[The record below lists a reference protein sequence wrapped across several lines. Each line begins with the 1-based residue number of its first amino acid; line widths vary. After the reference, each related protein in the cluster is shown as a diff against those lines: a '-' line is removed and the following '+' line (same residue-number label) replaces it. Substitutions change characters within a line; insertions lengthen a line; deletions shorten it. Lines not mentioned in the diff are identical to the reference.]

1 MPKPVDTSTI
11 ADAGAKTTR
20 GPGTGSQSRVIP
32 NFEDI
37 VKKVNNLNLDEDLTE
52 FLVSSLQDL
61 SKLFTAK
68 ARDIKAAVRDGIIEN
83 FIVPIVDKFA
93 ARETSFMATI
103 FDLKAKNVDTDLV
116 FYQAKVRECE
126 NTIEGLRAKLQLV
139 STDLSDAK
147 DELKKTSSA
156 LVETAK
162 EVRTLIDQPRP
173 SYTEVLRSSPVALSN
188 APVISKRDNHVV
200 LLRPV
205 KPSTSEENI
214 KVIENVLTA
223 RNSATRISR
232 IGKVSQGGLIIEA
245 PTEADLQALEAEIG
259 CLPKLEE
266 RFTVSRPK
274 RRRPQIIILGVDNSV
289 DKDRL
294 LKGLLA
300 KNHFLA
306 DSKNHALIDI
316 IFPIK
321 ARRSTNWVASVDPG
335 IYKLIFDQPGL
346 YFEFSR
352 LRFDNFFGVKQC
364 HHCKRFG
371 HTTKWCPRKED
382 TFCTRCG
389 MDHPVDT
396 CKDII
401 CVNCTESN
409 QRFKSGFNVNHGPK
423 DKVNCNSFL
432 RQKDNLI
439 RLTDYGPSPGSS
451 D

>member
-1 MPKPVDTSTI
+1 
-11 ADAGAKTTR
+11 
-20 GPGTGSQSRVIP
+20 
-32 NFEDI
+32 
-37 VKKVNNLNLDEDLTE
+37 
-52 FLVSSLQDL
+52 
-61 SKLFTAK
+61 
-68 ARDIKAAVRDGIIEN
+68 
-83 FIVPIVDKFA
+83 
-93 ARETSFMATI
+93 
-103 FDLKAKNVDTDLV
+103 
-116 FYQAKVRECE
+116 
-126 NTIEGLRAKLQLV
+126 
-139 STDLSDAK
+139 
-147 DELKKTSSA
+147 
-156 LVETAK
+156 AK

-223 RNSATRISR
+223 RNSATTISR

-266 RFTVSRPK
+266 SFTVSRPK

-289 DKDRL
+289 DKDHL

-321 ARRSTNWVASVDPG
+321 ARRSTNWVSSVDPG

-352 LRFDNFFGVKQC
+352 LRFDNSFGVKQC

-389 MDHPVDT
+389 MDNPVDT

-409 QRFKSGFNVNHGPK
+409 QRFKSGFNVNYGPK

>member
-32 NFEDI
+32 NIEDI
-37 VKKVNNLNLDEDLTE
+37 VKKVNNLNLDQDLTE
-52 FLVSSLQDL
+52 FLVSSFQDL

-93 ARETSFMATI
+93 ARETSVMATI
-103 FDLKAKNVDTDLV
+103 FDLKAKNVVTDLV

-126 NTIEGLRAKLQLV
+126 NTIEGLKAKLQLV

-147 DELKKTSSA
+147 DELKKASSA

-173 SYTEVLRSSPVALSN
+173 SYTEVLKSSPVALSN
-188 APVISKRDNHVV
+188 APVRSKRDNHVV

-266 RFTVSRPK
+266 HFTVSRPK
-274 RRRPQIIILGVDNSV
+274 RRRSQIIILGVYNSV
-289 DKDRL
+289 HKDRL

-300 KNHFLA
+300 KNHFL
-306 DSKNHALIDI
+306 
-316 IFPIK
+316 
-321 ARRSTNWVASVDPG
+321 
-335 IYKLIFDQPGL
+335 
-346 YFEFSR
+346 
-352 LRFDNFFGVKQC
+352 
-364 HHCKRFG
+364 
-371 HTTKWCPRKED
+371 
-382 TFCTRCG
+382 
-389 MDHPVDT
+389 
-396 CKDII
+396 
-401 CVNCTESN
+401 
-409 QRFKSGFNVNHGPK
+409 
-423 DKVNCNSFL
+423 
-432 RQKDNLI
+432 
-439 RLTDYGPSPGSS
+439 
-451 D
+451 